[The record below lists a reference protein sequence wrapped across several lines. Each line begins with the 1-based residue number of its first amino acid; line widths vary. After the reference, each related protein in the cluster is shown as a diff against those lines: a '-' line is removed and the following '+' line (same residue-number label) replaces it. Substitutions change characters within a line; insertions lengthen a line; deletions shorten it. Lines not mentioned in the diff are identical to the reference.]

1 MAYLFVAYFLPRK
14 AEPTAALNREVIK
27 DQTLK
32 EESGIIN
39 IYIYI
44 HIYIYMHI
52 YALSDLVRYFTN
64 VEA

>member
-44 HIYIYMHI
+44 YTYIYIYAHI
-52 YALSDLVRYFTN
+52 CLI
-64 VEA
+64 